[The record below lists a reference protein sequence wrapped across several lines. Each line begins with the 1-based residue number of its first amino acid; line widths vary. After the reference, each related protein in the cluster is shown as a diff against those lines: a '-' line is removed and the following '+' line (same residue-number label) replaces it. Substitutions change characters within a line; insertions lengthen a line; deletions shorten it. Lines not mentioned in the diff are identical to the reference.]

1 MKKIAFTVLLLVF
14 TTFIFAQN
22 RGVTPLNI
30 KIQGKQVKLYDQS
43 HALIIGNNIYTNGW
57 NNLPGVKTDVYKVKA
72 ALEKNGFHVILK
84 QNLTKTQTDKAFS
97 DFIKTYGAADNN
109 RLLFYYAGHGF
120 TVKSKYGGEVGY
132 IVPSDA
138 PNPNK
143 DKAGFQSKAV
153 EMSQIE
159 IYAERIDSKHALFLF
174 DACFAGSL
182 FAMRDAVP
190 AVINYKTKE
199 PVRQFITS
207 GSANETVPDKSI
219 FREQLVI
226 ALTSNNADANKDGYL
241 TGTELGK
248 FLQDNVVNYSYE
260 NQHPQYGKIRNKYLD
275 KGDFVFI
282 LKGNNNVQNNT
293 TTSNTKPEEGGF
305 IQGNVVYDYG
315 SISIDSKIAG
325 SFYIDG
331 KYKGTIKA
339 NSTGNRLTK
348 ITAGTHTLKL
358 EGDETWTKTITVHK
372 DQTKYVKVTSSKIAG
387 SKETYDS
394 KTGCSMMGIQG
405 DSFSMGSNESD
416 DEKPVHTV
424 RVGNFVMSK
433 TEVTVAQFKKFIDE
447 TAYKTDAE
455 KNGYSWVYTTKWE
468 KKNGVSWESDTKG
481 NTRLSYE
488 YDHPV
493 IHVSWND
500 ATAYCKWA
508 GGRLPT
514 EAEWEYAAKG
524 GVSTGS
530 TTTYSGSNN
539 IDDVAWYSS
548 NSGSKT
554 HPVGKKQANAFGLYD
569 MTGNVWE
576 WCSDWYGKDYY
587 GSSPS
592 SNPTGASS
600 GSDRVNRGGGWGD
613 SAENCRSANRY
624 YAYPGSSTLN
634 VGFRLVLSH

>member
-1 MKKIAFTVLLLVF
+1 MKKITFTVLLFVF
-14 TTFIFAQN
+14 TIFIFAQN
-22 RGVTPLNI
+22 RGVKPLNI

-72 ALEKNGFHVILK
+72 ALEINGFHVILK
-84 QNLTKTQTDKAFS
+84 QNLTKLQTDKAFT
-97 DFIKTYGAADNN
+97 DFIKNYGTGENN
-109 RLLFYYAGHGF
+109 RLLFYYAGHGY

-159 IYAERIDSKHALFLF
+159 IYAERIDSKHAMFLF

-219 FREQLVI
+219 FREQFVI

-282 LKGNNNVQNNT
+282 LTKNNNVQNNT
-293 TTSNTKPEEGGF
+293 TTSNAKPEESGF
-305 IQGNVVYDYG
+305 EQGDVVYDYG

-331 KYKGTIKA
+331 RYKGTIKA

-348 ITAGTHTLKL
+348 ITTGTHTLKL
-358 EGDETWTKTITVHK
+358 EGNETWTKTITVYK
-372 DQTKYVKVTSSKIAG
+372 DQTKYVKVASSKPKDLSG
-387 SKETYDS
+387 YLNDS
-394 KTGCSMMGIQG
+394 RDNKRYKIV
-405 DSFSMGSNESD
+405 EI
-416 DEKPVHTV
+416 
-424 RVGNFVMSK
+424 GNQTWMA
-433 TEVTVAQFKKFIDE
+433 ENL
-447 TAYKTDAE
+447 AYKTN
-455 KNGYSWVYTTKWE
+455 NGCWAYDDDQSNVTKYGYLYNWE
-468 KKNGVSWESDTKG
+468 
-481 NTRLSYE
+481 
-488 YDHPV
+488 
-493 IHVSWND
+493 
-500 ATAYCKWA
+500 TAKTVCPTGW
-508 GGRLPT
+508 RLPSKSEFET
-514 EAEWEYAAKG
+514 LLNNYGNGKNDKEDKKANYTALKLGGESGFSASFG
-524 GVSTGS
+524 GVLTGRGKYLS
-530 TTTYSGSNN
+530 IGIIGSFWSLLSN
-539 IDDVAWYSS
+539 DVYALGLSIGFKRAYMG
-548 NSGSKT
+548 NL
-554 HPVGKKQANAFGLYD
+554 KKS
-569 MTGNVWE
+569 W
-576 WCSDWYGKDYY
+576 
-587 GSSPS
+587 GSSVRCIQD
-592 SNPTGASS
+592 N
-600 GSDRVNRGGGWGD
+600 
-613 SAENCRSANRY
+613 
-624 YAYPGSSTLN
+624 
-634 VGFRLVLSH
+634 